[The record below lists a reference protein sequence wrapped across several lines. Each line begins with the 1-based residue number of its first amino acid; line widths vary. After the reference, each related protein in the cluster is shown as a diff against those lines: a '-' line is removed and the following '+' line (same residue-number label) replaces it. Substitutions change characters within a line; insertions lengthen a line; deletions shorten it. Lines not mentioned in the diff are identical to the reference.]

1 MTNNSDPLNENELKS
16 YQTLIGQLSWI
27 ANQSRPDITFAICEL
42 SRAIKNATINHLIQ
56 VKKSLRKN
64 VINQKVTLTFP
75 QMQNLGKYLLTTYS
89 DSS

>member
-1 MTNNSDPLNENELKS
+1 MTNNSNPLNENELKS

-27 ANQSRPDITFAICEL
+27 ANQSFQDITFAICEL

-56 VKKSLRKN
+56 VKKSL
-64 VINQKVTLTFP
+64 INQKVTLTLP

>member
-1 MTNNSDPLNENELKS
+1 MTNKSDPLNENELKS

-56 VKKSLRKN
+56 VKKVLEKMLLIRK
-64 VINQKVTLTFP
+64 
-75 QMQNLGKYLLTTYS
+75 LL
-89 DSS
+89 

>member
-56 VKKSLRKN
+56 VKKVLEKMLLIRK
-64 VINQKVTLTFP
+64 
-75 QMQNLGKYLLTTYS
+75 LL
-89 DSS
+89 